1 MEKITYASLSQL
13 GDDFHRNFENALS
26 HQQKR
31 FGHSHPLF
39 INGHAVTAGAGHF
52 PDVAPSDTR
61 LVLGKFQLATREQT
75 RRAISA
81 AKDALAVWNDL
92 SWHNR
97 IAFLRKAADLM
108 SAHQFELAALICL
121 EVGKNRFEAIAEV
134 SESIDLIRY
143 YCQQMEVNNGF
154 EKPMGGSRTERTK
167 TMLKP
172 FGVWAIVAPF
182 NFPLALATG
191 MATGVLL
198 GGNTAVFKAPSDA
211 PLSGLPYTSCFIMR
225 ACPWASLII

>member
-1 MEKITYASLSQL
+1 MEKITYASLGRL
-13 GDDFHRNFENALS
+13 GDDFHRSFEHALS

-31 FGHSHPLF
+31 FGQSHPLF
-39 INGHAVTAGAGHF
+39 INGHAVTASNGHF

-61 LVLGKFQLATREQT
+61 LVLGKFQLAGREQT

-81 AKDALAVWNDL
+81 AKNALAVWNDL

-143 YCQQMEVNNGF
+143 YCQQMEANNGF
-154 EKPMGGSRTERTK
+154 EKPMAGSRTERTK
-167 TMLKP
+167 
-172 FGVWAIVAPF
+172 
-182 NFPLALATG
+182 
-191 MATGVLL
+191 
-198 GGNTAVFKAPSDA
+198 
-211 PLSGLPYTSCFIMR
+211 
-225 ACPWASLII
+225 